1 MIDIYNISAGWADL
15 QIGYCMF
22 SVSYLS
28 DLKGDLDY
36 LFDLDDDVKRIILNG
51 EGHGDLSLTAY
62 LTSGNVNQFLS
73 TAKQRNIEDAFD
85 NIINIVWQPLYC
97 GYEDFPIILKFP
109 YKEFMDEYKMIV
121 TNIKENYIENFVCPQ
136 NDDERAEAFK
146 KYQEEK

>member
-1 MIDIYNISAGWADL
+1 
-15 QIGYCMF
+15 MF

-97 GYEDFPIILKFP
+97 GYEDFPIILSILFVL
-109 YKEFMDEYKMIV
+109 KMMMNEQRLLKN
-121 TNIKENYIENFVCPQ
+121 TRREN
-136 NDDERAEAFK
+136 ERV
-146 KYQEEK
+146 